1 MKKIKYPLVGFPFS
15 ESDMSSG
22 RKILSTKKIIT
33 MSKVTRD
40 FEKKF
45 AKYLGVKY
53 ALMVNSGSSANLLA
67 FFALINPKF
76 KNRKN

>member
-45 AKYLGVKY
+45 AKVFANDWSNY
-53 ALMVNSGSSANLLA
+53 AEEMQFQVSMH
-67 FFALINPKF
+67 
-76 KNRKN
+76 